1 MRKQAETVV
10 FTKFLQEIAREAAI
24 AETGRQIRKRK
35 GEKAGFTKLLRAIA
49 QEDSA
54 NETIDR
60 AWNEYQ
66 LARAL
71 REAHYERERFRSLNS
86 KFENLVRELAAVDK
100 NEPPASSELF
110 GHTEPAPDKASADRR
125 AAISALDSVF
135 HFLDRTRHFHS
146 RVLYS
151 LRIHLKNIE
160 NGSKTQEM
168 FEPSLTAGRKSDGSH
183 LQSLKGYFAG
193 MAFVQME
200 SGMSREQAT
209 SWVARNIPP
218 DLSSQISSKPIRSS
232 TVKEWMNQYGTTS
245 RIRRELK
252 SIITPDTTVEGLVD
266 FIGIRYRSGQ
276 IDGSFG
282 QLGCL
287 RMMYFGHKFLIAGDS
302 VPFSELFA
310 IFREEPQSP
319 VQDQDAQIRQGA
331 KHEEIRRLFGWQDTT
346 QLGRLYFVGELTER
360 QVQAGELVGRIYGEF
375 DRAIGAPE
383 LERASPHYERA
394 YRHAQ
399 DEIEKS

>member
-1 MRKQAETVV
+1 MRKQAETAV
-10 FTKFLQEIAREAAI
+10 FTKFLKEIAREAAI
-24 AETGRQIRKRK
+24 AETARQIRKRK
-35 GEKAGFTKLLRAIA
+35 GEKVGFTKLLRAIA
-49 QEDSA
+49 QEDSTQ
-54 NETIDR
+54 TIDQ

-71 REAHYERERFRSLNS
+71 REAHYERERFRSLSS
-86 KFENLVRELAAVDK
+86 KLENLVRELATVDK
-100 NEPPASSELF
+100 DEPPSPNELF
-110 GHTEPAPDKASADRR
+110 VHTEPDAASAERR

-135 HFLDRTRHFHS
+135 HFLVRTRHFHS
-146 RVLYS
+146 RVIYS

-160 NGSKTQEM
+160 NGSKTPEM

-193 MAFVQME
+193 MAFVQMA

-209 SWVARNIPP
+209 SWVARKIPS
-218 DLSSQISSKPIRSS
+218 DLTSQISSRPVRSS

-245 RIRRELK
+245 KIRRELK

-276 IDGSFG
+276 IEGSFG

-287 RMMYFGHKFLIAGDS
+287 RMIYFGHKFLIAGDS

-310 IFREEPQSP
+310 IFREERQSP
-319 VQDQDAQIRQGA
+319 AQDQDAEPRQEV
-331 KHEEIRRLFGWQDTT
+331 KHEVRRLFDWRATT
-346 QLGRLYFVGELTER
+346 QLARLYFVGELTET
-360 QVQAGELVGRIYGEF
+360 QVQAGELVGRIFGEF

-383 LERASPHYERA
+383 VERASPHYGRA
-394 YRHAQ
+394 CRPAQ
-399 DEIEKS
+399 DEVEKS